1 MGIANKQKIDK
12 NSPGYIVSQYKAA
25 RANLLLA
32 LAFTLVNIVLLF
44 AGTDSYFLFSATIPY
59 VLAINYVS
67 IGAIAVIAAL
77 LILVVYLLC
86 YLFSKKSYGW
96 MIAALVLFSLDTVF
110 LLYFAFIS
118 TAFAEF
124 IIDIA
129 FHVFGLVYL
138 IQGVRYGSQ
147 YPAAEQALLAAAA
160 QQASAVNPAGSDMG
174 QIQPD
179 LQAINTDQN
188 QFNGLEAE
196 EVKNADI
203 QQN

>member
-12 NSPGYIVSQYKAA
+12 NSPGYIVSQYRAA
-25 RANLLLA
+25 RVNLLLA
-32 LAFTLVNIVLLF
+32 LAFTLVNIILLF

-59 VLAINYVS
+59 VLAINYVT

-118 TAFAEF
+118 AAFAEF

-129 FHVFGLVYL
+129 FHVFVLVYL
-138 IQGVRYGSQ
+138 IQGVRYGRQ
-147 YPAAEQALLAAAA
+147 YSAAEQALLAAAA
-160 QQASAVNPAGSDMG
+160 QQASAVNSADPDMG
-174 QIQPD
+174 QLQPD
-179 LQAINTDQN
+179 NQAINTDQN
-188 QFNGLEAE
+188 QFNGSEAE